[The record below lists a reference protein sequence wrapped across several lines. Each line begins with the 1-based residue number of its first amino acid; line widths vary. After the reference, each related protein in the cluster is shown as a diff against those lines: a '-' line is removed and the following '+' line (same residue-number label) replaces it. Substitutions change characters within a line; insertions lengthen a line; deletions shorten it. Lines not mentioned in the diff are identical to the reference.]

1 MKKLLNIVLLLFPFV
16 SMAQSGKIFTVE
28 KDLSN
33 SNISLVYQDKSGFI
47 WIGTDDGLNCYDGA
61 KFRNFKH
68 VAGISNSL
76 VDNSILSLSELH
88 HGKLAIGTA
97 RGLQIYDKATETF
110 QHVTFGFKNEKSMGA
125 YVTSILVRK
134 NGEILIGTSGHGMFQ
149 LFLNG
154 DTYCIRR
161 ARYNIKAI
169 FINKMFEDKN
179 HDLWLATS
187 DKGIINISHS
197 KINYEYQVLG
207 YDRYIGINNIY
218 QDLDGNLYVT
228 STDFGFA
235 KLNKKG
241 RCFVVPEK
249 WNNRIPVF
257 CLLQVDYRHLY
268 IGTIGKGVKV
278 YDIFTGDVT
287 DSKIKFNTFDFATS
301 EVHSILKDIYG
312 NLWIGASGTGV
323 VLLPKE
329 YRQFKYIG
337 SRSIGKDK
345 IGFNRILSIFK
356 DNTSNLWLGTAND
369 GLYKVSS
376 KGISTHYP
384 AGHIKGMLP
393 AFVSGILQDSN
404 NSYWLVSLV
413 DGLFRFN
420 PSCGACINM
429 PIYYNNKK
437 IKGVTSIVEDNNKNI
452 WIGVM
457 GGGMFRW
464 DMRRNKLFPIRNLVG
479 KKDTNEKDNALHSR
493 WVSTLKYYNGKLYI
507 GTCDGLGCLDL
518 KTDNFVNTFKMNRI
532 LPGVIIYVIHV
543 DKQGCLWIGTANGLI
558 RFNPKNRKCQMFTM
572 RNGLPSDAICG
583 IQNDRRNG
591 LWISTDYGLSH
602 YNSATNKFVNFYSN
616 DGLQSTEFVRSSSF
630 ADKKGNVYFGGSGG
644 VTYFNVNTLKLFT
657 RKPKIKLVGFY
668 INDKP
673 VNVGMKSGSYSITSK
688 AVYESN
694 RFDLSNNDNNI
705 TLELSAMDFYNAE
718 RISFAYSI
726 NGGRWNIQRAG
737 VNRVTF
743 NSMSPGTHHFSI
755 KSIYGDASS
764 DIMNITIV
772 VHYPWYASWWA
783 LMIYFVVLFI
793 AVKKWQTFRKDSQK
807 RQNELIER
815 QQAEN
820 INEAKLQF
828 FINIAHEIRTPMSL
842 VISPLQQLMSQ
853 DRDTDRQRNYS
864 IINRN
869 AQRILRLINQ
879 LMDIRKID
887 KGQMTLLFS
896 ENDII
901 KVIDNVCGDFEQ
913 QMKLKNISLEFHHEM
928 KSLKLWIDPSNFDK
942 IIVNILSNALKFTPQ
957 NGNISITVETKD
969 MAVISIS
976 DSGSKIDEKEIERI
990 FGRFYQIRNSH
1001 NNSNI
1006 GTGIGLHL
1014 TRSLVELHHGDI
1026 HAENNVNG
1034 PGCKFI
1040 IHLPLGN
1047 KHLRNDE
1054 IEENAMPQ
1062 QENIEFKVPQV
1073 VVDDSKSRRRT
1084 KHYILVVEDEEEIR
1098 KYICDQLR
1106 SEFNTRESE
1115 DGKDAYQKILDK
1127 KPDLIISDVMM
1138 PEMNGFELCRKI
1150 RQNPNINSI
1159 PVILLTAKTT
1169 VDDNLEGLE
1178 LGADAYITK
1187 PFNMNILRKTVENLV
1202 NGREVLRNAY
1212 TGKQE
1217 QLDKITKLEAK
1228 SPDDKLMDRIM
1239 KVIDSNISNPE
1250 LNVEM
1255 ITQEVGIS
1263 RVHLY
1268 RKMKELTNQSMRDF
1282 IRNVRLKQAAT
1293 LLSEKKYSV
1302 SEVVEMTGFT
1312 RVSNFSTLF
1321 KNMYGMS
1328 PLAYRDAKHADDNKS
1343 KE

>member
-1 MKKLLNIVLLLFPFV
+1 MLLFPFV
-16 SMAQSGKIFTVE
+16 SMAQSGKVFTVE

-61 KFRNFKH
+61 KFRKFKH
-68 VAGISNSL
+68 YVGVSNSL
-76 VDNSILSLSELH
+76 VDNCILSLSELQ

-110 QHVTFGFKNEKSMGA
+110 RYVSFGFKNEKSMGA

-134 NGEILIGTSGHGMFQ
+134 NGEILVGTSGHGIYQ
-149 LFLNG
+149 LYFNG
-154 DTYCIRR
+154 DTYCARR

-169 FINKMFEDKN
+169 FINKIFEDRN

-187 DKGIINISHS
+187 DRGIINISRD
-197 KINYEYQVLG
+197 KISYDYQVLG

-218 QDLDGNLYVT
+218 QDLRGNTYVT

-235 KLNKKG
+235 KLNKKA

-249 WNNRIPVF
+249 WNNRISVF
-257 CLLQVDYRHLY
+257 CMLQVDNRHLF
-268 IGTIGKGVKV
+268 IGTIGKGVLV
-278 YDIFTGDVT
+278 YDMFTGDVS

-301 EVHSILKDIYG
+301 EVHSILKDMYG

-329 YRQFKYIG
+329 YRQFRYIG
-337 SRSIGKDK
+337 SHSINNDK
-345 IGFNRILSIFK
+345 IGFNRIMSIFK
-356 DNTSNLWLGTAND
+356 DNASNIWLGTAND
-369 GLYKVSS
+369 GLYKVSN
-376 KGISTHYP
+376 KGNSTHYA
-384 AGHIKGMLP
+384 AGHSAGMLP
-393 AFVSGILQDSN
+393 PFVSGILQDSN
-404 NSYWLVSLV
+404 HSYWLISLV
-413 DGLFRFN
+413 DGLFRFD
-420 PSCGACINM
+420 PSSGKSTNI
-429 PIYYNNKK
+429 PIYYNGKK
-437 IKGVTSIVEDNNKNI
+437 IKGVTSIVEDNNKNL

-457 GGGMFRW
+457 GGGLFRF
-464 DMRRNKLFPIRNLVG
+464 DMRMNKLFKVRCLAG
-479 KKDTNEKDNALHSR
+479 KKENNVKDNALHSR

-518 KTDNFVNTFKMNRI
+518 KTDNFVNTFKKNRI
-532 LPGVIIYVIHV
+532 LAGIIVYVIHE
-543 DKQGCLWIGTANGLI
+543 DKRGYLWIGTTNGLI
-558 RFNPKNRKCQMFTM
+558 RINKKNGKYRMYTMF
-572 RNGLPSDAICG
+572 NGLPSDAICD
-583 IQNDRRNG
+583 IQDDSKNG

-602 YNSATNKFVNFYSN
+602 YNAAINKFVNFYSN
-616 DGLQSTEFVRSSSF
+616 DGLQSTEFVRNSSF
-630 ADKKGNVYFGGSGG
+630 ADNKGNVYFGGSGG
-644 VTYFNVNTLKLFT
+644 VTYFNVNTLKLHT
-657 RKPKIKLVGFY
+657 KKPEIKLVGFY
-668 INDKP
+668 INDKS
-673 VNVGMKSGSYSITSK
+673 VCVGMKSGSYSITDK
-688 AVYESN
+688 AVYESD
-694 RFDLSNNDNNI
+694 RFDLAHTDNNI
-705 TLELSAMDFYNAE
+705 TMELSAMDFYNAE
-718 RISFAYSI
+718 RISYAYSI
-726 NGGRWNIQRAG
+726 NGGHWNIQRAG

-743 NSMSPGTHHFSI
+743 NNLSPGTYHVCV
-755 KSIYGDASS
+755 KSIDGDASS
-764 DIMNITIV
+764 GIKNITIV
-772 VHYPWYASWWA
+772 IHYPWYASWWA
-783 LMIYFVVLFI
+783 ILIYILMFFI
-793 AVKKWQTFRKDSQK
+793 AFKKWRAFKKDSHKKQH
-807 RQNELIER
+807 ELVER
-815 QQAEN
+815 QQAEK

-828 FINIAHEIRTPMSL
+828 FINISHEIRTPMSL
-842 VISPLQQLMSQ
+842 IISPLQQLMCL
-853 DRDTDRQRNYS
+853 DKDETRQKNYS

-887 KGQMTLLFS
+887 KGQMTLMFS
-896 ENDII
+896 ESDII
-901 KVIDNVCGDFEQ
+901 GLIDNVCGDFEQ
-913 QMKLKNISLEFHHEM
+913 LMNIKNISLDFHHDME
-928 KSLKLWIDPSNFDK
+928 SLNLWVDRSNFDK
-942 IIVNILSNALKFTPQ
+942 IIINVLSNAVKFTPE
-957 NGNISITVETKD
+957 NGNISITVEKKD
-969 MAVISIS
+969 VAVITIS
-976 DSGSKIDEKEIERI
+976 DSGSKIDENEIERI
-990 FGRFYQIRNSH
+990 FGRFYQIRKSQ
-1001 NNSNI
+1001 NNSNV

-1026 HAENNVNG
+1026 HAENNTDG

-1047 KHLRNDE
+1047 KHLRKDE

-1062 QENIEFKVPQV
+1062 QEKLEFKVPEV
-1073 VVDDSKSRRRT
+1073 VVDDDKIRRKT
-1084 KHYILVVEDEEEIR
+1084 KHYILVVEDDEEIR
-1098 KYICDQLR
+1098 KYICEQLR
-1106 SEFNTRESE
+1106 PAFNTRESE
-1115 DGKDAYQKILDK
+1115 DGKDAYQKVLDK

-1138 PEMNGFELCRKI
+1138 PKMDGFELCRKI
-1150 RQNPNINSI
+1150 RQNPNVNSVPI
-1159 PVILLTAKTT
+1159 ILLTAKTT
-1169 VDDNLEGLE
+1169 VDDNIEGLE

-1187 PFNMNILRKTVENLV
+1187 PFNMNLLRKTVENLV
-1202 NGREVLRNAY
+1202 NSREVLRNAY

-1228 SPDDKLMDRIM
+1228 SPDDRLMDRIM

-1328 PLAYRDAKHADDNKS
+1328 PLAYRDAKHTGSHKC

>member
-1 MKKLLNIVLLLFPFV
+1 MKKLLNLLFLLFPIM
-16 SMAQSGKIFTVE
+16 SMAQSGKVFTVE

-61 KFRNFKH
+61 KFRKLKH
-68 VAGISNSL
+68 VLGVTNSL
-76 VDNSILSLSELH
+76 VDNRILSLVELQK
-88 HGKLAIGTA
+88 GKIAIGTA
-97 RGLQIYDKATETF
+97 RGFQIYDKATETF
-110 QHVTFGFKNEKSMGA
+110 QYVTFGFKNEKSMGA

-134 NGEILIGTSGHGMFQ
+134 NGEILVATSGHGVYT
-149 LFLNG
+149 LIANG
-154 DTYCIRR
+154 DTYSLHKSK
-161 ARYNIKAI
+161 YNIKAI
-169 FINKMFEDKN
+169 FINKIFEDRN
-179 HDLWLATS
+179 HDLWFATS
-187 DKGIINISHS
+187 DKGLINISHG
-197 KINYEYQVLG
+197 KISYDYQVLG
-207 YDRYIGINNIY
+207 YDRYINISNLYQDSRGNIY
-218 QDLDGNLYVT
+218 VV
-228 STDFGFA
+228 STDFGLA
-235 KLNKKG
+235 KLNKKA
-241 RCFVVPEK
+241 RCFVVPKE
-249 WNNRIPVF
+249 WTNRIPVF
-257 CLLQVDYRHLY
+257 CMLQVDNRHLY
-268 IGTIGKGVKV
+268 IGTIGKGVLV
-278 YDIFTGDVT
+278 YDISTGDVA

-301 EVHSILKDIYG
+301 EVHSILKDVYG

-329 YRQFKYIG
+329 CRQFKYIG
-337 SRSIGKDK
+337 SRSINNDK
-345 IGFNRILSIFK
+345 IGFNRIISIFK
-356 DNTSNLWLGTAND
+356 DNASDLWLGTAND
-369 GLYKVSS
+369 GLYKVSD
-376 KGISTHYP
+376 KGVSTHYEG
-384 AGHIKGMLP
+384 GHLAGMLP
-393 AFVSGILQDSN
+393 PFVSGILQDSN
-404 NSYWLVSLV
+404 HSYWLVSLV
-413 DGLFRFN
+413 DGLFRFD
-420 PSCGACINM
+420 PSSGKCINI
-429 PIYYNNKK
+429 PIYYEGKK
-437 IKGVTSIVEDNNKNI
+437 MKGVTSIVEDDHKNL

-457 GGGMFRW
+457 GGGLFRW
-464 DMRRNKLFPIRNLVG
+464 DMRRNKLFAVRCLNG
-479 KKDTNEKDNALHSR
+479 KKENDVKDNALHSR
-493 WVSTLKYYNGKLYI
+493 WVSMLKYYKGKLYI

-518 KTDNFVNTFKMNRI
+518 KTDNFVNTFKKNRI
-532 LPGVIIYVIHV
+532 LAGIIIYVIHE
-543 DKQGCLWIGTANGLI
+543 DKRGCIWLGTTNGLI
-558 RFNPKNRKCQMFTM
+558 RLNNKNGKCRMYTM
-572 RNGLPSDAICG
+572 RNGLPSDAICD
-583 IQNDRRNG
+583 IQDDRKNG

-616 DGLQSTEFVRSSSF
+616 DGLQSTEFGRNSSF
-630 ADKKGNVYFGGSGG
+630 ADNKGNVYFGGSAG
-644 VTYFNVNTLKLFT
+644 VTYFNVNTLKLHAK
-657 RKPKIKLVGFY
+657 KPEIKLVGFY
-668 INDKP
+668 INDKS
-673 VNVGMKSGSYSITSK
+673 VCVGMKSGKFSITDK
-688 AVYESN
+688 AVYESD
-694 RFDLSNNDNNI
+694 RFDLAHNDNNI
-705 TLELSAMDFYNAE
+705 TIELSAMDFYNAE
-718 RISFAYSI
+718 RISYAYSV
-726 NGGRWNIQRAG
+726 NGGSWNIQRAG
-737 VNRVTF
+737 VNHVTF
-743 NSMSPGTHHFSI
+743 NNMDPGTYHFCI
-755 KSIYGDASS
+755 KSIDGDTSS
-764 DIMNITIV
+764 DIKNITIV
-772 VHYPWYASWWA
+772 IHYPWYATWWA
-783 LMIYFVVLFI
+783 IMLYVIILLTV
-793 AVKKWQTFRKDSQK
+793 VKKWWDFKKDSRQK
-807 RQNELIER
+807 QHELAER
-815 QQAEN
+815 QQAEK

-828 FINIAHEIRTPMSL
+828 FINISHEIRTPMSL
-842 VISPLQQLMSQ
+842 IISPLQQLMSF
-853 DRDTDRQRNYS
+853 DKDESRQKNYN

-869 AQRILRLINQ
+869 AQRILCLINQ

-887 KGQMTLLFS
+887 KGQMTLMFS

-901 KVIDNVCGDFEQ
+901 RLINNVCGDFEQ
-913 QMKLKNISLEFHHEM
+913 QMNIKNISLDFHHEM
-928 KSLKLWIDPSNFDK
+928 ESLNLWVDRRNFDK
-942 IIVNILSNALKFTPQ
+942 IIINVLSNAMKFTPE
-957 NGNISITVETKD
+957 NSNISITVEKRDVAEIT
-969 MAVISIS
+969 IS

-1001 NNSNI
+1001 NNSNV

-1026 HAENNVNG
+1026 HAENNTNG

-1054 IEENAMPQ
+1054 IEETNIQ
-1062 QENIEFKVPQV
+1062 QEEKATPKVSEVIVENNII
-1073 VVDDSKSRRRT
+1073 RRKT
-1084 KHYILVVEDEEEIR
+1084 KHYILVVEDDEEIR

-1106 SEFNTRESE
+1106 PEFNTRESE

-1150 RQNPNINSI
+1150 RQNPNINSV

-1202 NGREVLRNAY
+1202 YGREVLRNAY

>member
-1 MKKLLNIVLLLFPFV
+1 MKKLLNLLFLLFPIM
-16 SMAQSGKIFTVE
+16 SIAQSGKVFTVE

-61 KFRNFKH
+61 KFRKLKH
-68 VAGISNSL
+68 VLGVTNSL
-76 VDNSILSLSELH
+76 VDNRILSLVELQK
-88 HGKLAIGTA
+88 GKIAIGTA
-97 RGLQIYDKATETF
+97 RGLQIYDKSTESF
-110 QHVTFGFKNEKSMGA
+110 INVTFGFKNEKSMGA

-134 NGEILIGTSGHGMFQ
+134 NGEILVATSGHGMYT
-149 LFLNG
+149 LITNG
-154 DTYCIRR
+154 DTYSLRKSK
-161 ARYNIKAI
+161 YNIRAI
-169 FINKMFEDKN
+169 FINKIFEDRN

-187 DKGIINISHS
+187 DRGIINISRD
-197 KINYEYQVLG
+197 KINYDYQVLG

-218 QDLDGNLYVT
+218 QDLRGNIYVV
-228 STDFGFA
+228 STDFGLA
-235 KLNKKG
+235 KLNKKA

-249 WNNRIPVF
+249 WTNRIPVF
-257 CLLQVDYRHLY
+257 CMLQVDDRHLY
-268 IGTIGKGVKV
+268 IGTIGKGVLV
-278 YDIFTGDVT
+278 YDIFTGDIA
-287 DSKIKFNTFDFATS
+287 DSKIKFNTFDFGTS
-301 EVHSILKDIYG
+301 EVHSMLKDVYG

-329 YRQFKYIG
+329 CRQFKYIG
-337 SRSIGKDK
+337 SHSINNDK
-345 IGFNRILSIFK
+345 IGFNRIISIFK
-356 DNTSNLWLGTAND
+356 DNASNLWLGTAND
-369 GLYKVSS
+369 GLYKVSD
-376 KGISTHYP
+376 KGVSTHYKG
-384 AGHIKGMLP
+384 GHSVGMLP
-393 AFVSGILQDSN
+393 PFVSGILQDSN
-404 NSYWLVSLV
+404 HSYWVASLV
-413 DGLFRFN
+413 DGLFRFD
-420 PSCGACINM
+420 PSSGKCINI
-429 PIYYNNKK
+429 PIYYQGKK
-437 IKGVTSIVEDNNKNI
+437 MKGVTSIVEDDHKNL

-457 GGGMFRW
+457 GGGVFRW
-464 DMRRNKLFPIRNLVG
+464 DMRKNKLFAARCFNG
-479 KKDTNEKDNALHSR
+479 KKDNNVNDNALHSR
-493 WVSTLKYYNGKLYI
+493 WISTLKYYNGKLYI

-518 KTDNFVNTFKMNRI
+518 KTDNFVNTFKKNRI
-532 LPGVIIYVIHV
+532 LAGVIIYVIYK
-543 DKQGCLWIGTANGLI
+543 DKLGRMWLGTTNGLI
-558 RFNPKNRKCQMFTM
+558 RLNNKNGKCRMYTM
-572 RNGLPSDAICG
+572 RNGLPSDAISD
-583 IQNDRRNG
+583 IQDDGKNG

-602 YNSATNKFVNFYSN
+602 YNAAINKFVNFYSN
-616 DGLQSTEFVRSSSF
+616 DGLQSTEFVRNSSF
-630 ADKKGNVYFGGSGG
+630 ADNKGNVYFGGSDG
-644 VTYFNVNTLKLFT
+644 VTYFNVNTLKLHT
-657 RKPKIKLVGFY
+657 KKPEIKLVGFY
-668 INDKP
+668 INDKS
-673 VNVGMKSGSYSITSK
+673 VCVGMKSGIYSITDK
-688 AVYESN
+688 AVYETD
-694 RFDLSNNDNNI
+694 RFDLAHTDNNI
-705 TLELSAMDFYNAE
+705 TMELSAMDFYNAE
-718 RISFAYSI
+718 RISYAYSI
-726 NGGRWNIQRAG
+726 NGGHWNIQRAG

-743 NSMSPGTHHFSI
+743 NNLSPGKYHVCI
-755 KSIYGDASS
+755 KSIDGDASS
-764 DIMNITIV
+764 DIKNITIV
-772 VHYPWYASWWA
+772 IHYPWYASWWA
-783 LMIYFVVLFI
+783 ILIYILMFFI
-793 AVKKWQTFRKDSQK
+793 AFKKWRAFKKDSHKKQH
-807 RQNELIER
+807 ELVER

-853 DRDTDRQRNYS
+853 DKDTDRQRNYS

-887 KGQMTLLFS
+887 KGQMTLMFS

-969 MAVISIS
+969 VAAISIS

-990 FGRFYQIRNSH
+990 FGRFYQIRKSQD
-1001 NNSNI
+1001 NSNV

-1026 HAENNVNG
+1026 HAENNING

-1040 IHLPLGN
+1040 IHLPLGH

-1054 IEENAMPQ
+1054 IEDNAMPQ
-1062 QENIEFKVPQV
+1062 QENIESKVPEV
-1073 VVDDSKSRRRT
+1073 VVDDSKSRRKT

-1106 SEFNTRESE
+1106 PEFNTRESE

-1150 RQNPNINSI
+1150 RQNPNVNSVPI
-1159 PVILLTAKTT
+1159 ILLTAKTT
-1169 VDDNLEGLE
+1169 VDDNIEGLE

-1187 PFNMNILRKTVENLV
+1187 PFNMNLLRKTVENLISS
-1202 NGREVLRNAY
+1202 REVLKNAY

-1239 KVIDSNISNPE
+1239 KVIDSNISNPD

-1321 KNMYGMS
+1321 KNMYGIS
-1328 PLAYRDAKHADDNKS
+1328 PMAYRDAKHTGTNKS
-1343 KE
+1343 KK